1 MRLYAQDLIS
11 DGNLAVQCDYKT
23 ILNCLDK
30 VSDREGD
37 RRAILALVQ
46 S

>member
-11 DGNLAVQCDYKT
+11 DGNLAVQDRFVVA
-23 ILNCLDK
+23 LDRLDK